1 MEIYERVTQTNG
13 VQIHTQTAI
22 KLKISTPIPQQQ
34 TTAVKSEC
42 DSVNIKSIYVINH
55 VPHFERVWCLSSQS
69 HVEHWSFGS
78 LDFPLNLHSV

>member
-1 MEIYERVTQTNG
+1 MLKKGNAQTND

-42 DSVNIKSIYVINH
+42 DSVNIKSIYITNQ
-55 VPHFERVWCLSSQS
+55 VPHFVIVWCL
-69 HVEHWSFGS
+69 
-78 LDFPLNLHSV
+78 